1 MMRRMTNSSKSSIAA
16 VGIGALIIFIALV
29 LLAGIAASILIET
42 SATLELQASK
52 TGQDTTADVASGLE
66 VYGIEGFAD
75 NLSDISKLAILVRPR
90 AGSEEINLKYTVIEL
105 TNTSRKV
112 IMNYSD
118 SFFLRPDGLKDIFTA
133 GTFPDDGTNY
143 EATKFGILVL
153 EDADN
158 SVSSSSPIINRGDKV
173 YLCINTTAGFNDI
186 AERTDVWG
194 MVLPEDGSPGLIEFR
209 TPSTYDQNV
218 FELQL
223 DL

>member
-1 MMRRMTNSSKSSIAA
+1 MRRIKYSSKNSIAA
-16 VGIGALIIFIALV
+16 IGIGALIIFIALI
-29 LLAGIAASILIET
+29 LLAGIAATILIET

-52 TGQDTTADVASGLE
+52 TGKVTTVDVASGIE

-90 AGSEEINLKYTVIEL
+90 AGSDEINLKYTVIEL
-105 TNTSRKV
+105 TNTSKKV
-112 IMNYSD
+112 IMNYTD
-118 SFFLRPDGLKDIFTA
+118 SFFLKPDGLKDIFTA
-133 GTFPDDGTNY
+133 DTFPDDGTNF
-143 EATKFGILVL
+143 EASKFGILVL

-158 SVSSSSPIINRGDKV
+158 SVSSTSPIINRGDKV
-173 YLCINTTAGFNDI
+173 YLCVNVTACFNDI
-186 AERTDVWG
+186 AERTDIWG
-194 MVLPEDGSPGLIEFR
+194 MVLPEDGFPGLIEFR